1 MTDKWTIRKATSN
14 DLPYFI
20 VSLSQIHLNEFDM
33 ENFSVKYNKICSTRN
48 YIIAVAENELGNI
61 IGCIIGEKIDFHINN
76 KKAIQLK
83 DFFVSPK
90 YRKYHLA
97 DVLYAH
103 VEAKAIQMGIN
114 NIEVLCNPVATTTQ
128 TFYLRKKFVADKKM
142 YKKKICL

>member
-1 MTDKWTIRKATSN
+1 MIDKWIIRKATLN

-20 VSLSQIHLNEFDM
+20 ESLSQIYLNDFDK
-33 ENFSVKYNKICSTRN
+33 ECFSVKLKKICSTRN
-48 YIIAVAENELGNI
+48 YIVAVAENELGNI

-76 KKAIQLK
+76 KNAIQLK

-97 DVLYAH
+97 DDLYAYL
-103 VEAKAIQMGIN
+103 EAKAIQMGITN
-114 NIEVLCNPVATTTQ
+114 VEVLCNPVATTTQ
-128 TFYLRKKFVADKKM
+128 TFFLRKKFVADKKL